1 MLNITPMTTVTDSGS
16 VPTKIITARRDSARQ
31 YANPLKMAQNLWVY
45 RELIGQFT
53 KREVQSRYK
62 GSSLGLFWSFITPLL
77 MLTIYTFVFSVIF
90 KGRWGNDL
98 SDSSRVGF
106 ALTLYTGLIAFGVF
120 SECLVRAPGLII
132 SHPNYVKKVIFPL
145 EILPVSVLGSALIN
159 SLFSLVILL
168 LALLVFQQPIH
179 WTLIFL
185 PLMYLPL
192 MLLCLGLSWFLAS
205 LSVFIRDVGQ
215 LIGFVVQ
222 VLFFM
227 TPIIYPI
234 SAVPAGLQFILYLNP
249 LTFIVNHFRRVI
261 LWGQMPDWGE
271 FVLVTISTG
280 VICILGYIWFMK
292 SKKTFADV
300 V

>member
-1 MLNITPMTTVTDSGS
+1 VIDSELR
-16 VPTKIITARRDSARQ
+16 PTKIITARRDSARQ
-31 YANPLKMAQNLWVY
+31 YANPVKIVQNLWAH

-53 KREVQSRYK
+53 KREVQGRYK
-62 GSSLGLFWSFITPLL
+62 GSSLGLFWSFINPLL
-77 MLTIYTFVFSVIF
+77 MIAIYTFVFSVIF

-98 SDSSRVGF
+98 SYGSRLGF

-132 SHPNYVKKVIFPL
+132 SHPNYVKKVVFPL

-159 SLFSLVILL
+159 SLFSLAILL
-168 LALLVFQQPIH
+168 LAVLVFQQPIR

-215 LIGFVVQ
+215 LNGFVVQ
-222 VLFFM
+222 VLFFL
-227 TPIIYPI
+227 TPILYPI

-271 FVLVTISTG
+271 FLGVTVGTF
-280 VICILGYIWFMK
+280 VVCILGYIWFMK